1 MHIFL
6 VTRMEHAIFMWWW
19 CYHSTLTPFFAQE
32 ISKRKKKCYNL
43 TWSNMKCYTTSAV
56 KTRQCHW
63 CWWKIKDTMHHQH
76 ANLSWGNFFAMFLNC
91 ITNFIKKWQ
100 FKKNPFPFAH
110 FVFCLMGSISIDAF
124 FISSTALDIII
135 LKCKYEAVIIRM
147 PFLFSSQHKW
157 CWKQQPQK

>member
-1 MHIFL
+1 MMMLSFDFN
-6 VTRMEHAIFMWWW
+6 AIFRTRNIQTEEKMLQFDLIK
-19 CYHSTLTPFFAQE
+19 HEMLHNIRRENTPVPLMLMKNKRHHAPSTREFVLGQ
-32 ISKRKKKCYNL
+32 L
-43 TWSNMKCYTTSAV
+43 
-56 KTRQCHW
+56 
-63 CWWKIKDTMHHQH
+63 
-76 ANLSWGNFFAMFLNC
+76 FAMFLNC